1 MFKERITEVG
11 QQLSNNNLYWCVWQ
25 HLIKDQESSTQEM
38 KEEIDASRRKADL
51 EDHVVQRLMETDR
64 EEKQKA
70 QMVR

>member
-11 QQLSNNNLYWCVWQ
+11 QQLSNNNLCWCVWQ

>member
-1 MFKERITEVG
+1 
-11 QQLSNNNLYWCVWQ
+11 
-25 HLIKDQESSTQEM
+25 M

-70 QMVR
+70 QMVKLLDFNTNLGKLVC